1 MIMVS
6 EVCKNHFTGYHS
18 ERLKNTFFYTHQL
31 GCHGLGGV
39 MPVMKHKLY
48 KFMCISVLKIQ
59 SLSVGFLKIRAIGF
73 FLQSFTNS
81 HLVIS
86 LQRT

>member
-1 MIMVS
+1 
-6 EVCKNHFTGYHS
+6 
-18 ERLKNTFFYTHQL
+18 
-31 GCHGLGGV
+31 